1 MPETKQA
8 PNSNPPAAT
17 PKKNDEPITSPA
29 IVDDTS
35 FDFGTRYRPS
45 RLVSPTQHLG
55 GMPTVILDNGSE
67 LLDERLPEIDP
78 DKAVIPTVNVP
89 LEVLVQ
95 KMVDKALS
103 EKDKSELTRSEVF
116 PGTVTMTPEEAEASA
131 KADAEATE
139 AAAKDQN
146 EVKNP

>member
-1 MPETKQA
+1 
-8 PNSNPPAAT
+8 
-17 PKKNDEPITSPA
+17 
-29 IVDDTS
+29 
-35 FDFGTRYRPS
+35 
-45 RLVSPTQHLG
+45 
-55 GMPTVILDNGSE
+55 MPTVILDNGSE